1 MTTKLTKLHN
11 RKEEKYNRYRT
22 RFDLIKTAKQKILNG
37 SGEVSHPEL
46 CIMDLRNC
54 DTPSYS

>member
-11 RKEEKYNRYRT
+11 PKEEKYNRHKI
-22 RFDLIKTAKQKILNG
+22 RFSLINTEKRKILNG
-37 SGEVSHPEL
+37 SGEVPHPEL
-46 CIMDLRNC
+46 CIRDLRNC

>member
-1 MTTKLTKLHN
+1 MTTKLTKLDN

-22 RFDLIKTAKQKILNG
+22 RFDIKTAKQKILNG